1 MTIRKLIKQ
10 AKSVINGR
18 LKFDPFSRFYKSP
31 VFKKSN
37 KNISIEEIHSVQEE
51 LLAHNIYSQVEIS
64 SKNVILKVLREIPA
78 VKKSGWFF
86 NILLFIA
93 TIATTSATGALLQG
107 KNPFLS
113 WNELSFGYEYS
124 FALLTI
130 LLFHEMGHYFAAR
143 YYKVRVTLP
152 YFIPLFLPAFHPGTM
167 GAFIKMRSAMPGKKA
182 LFDIGI
188 AGPLAGFIASL
199 VFLSVGFMRLP
210 DAVGIEIYMQHI
222 YPGSADQASNLFMGH
237 TYLFDL
243 LMYLFNAQHLPM
255 NQMYH
260 FPFIFAGWFGLFVT
274 ALNLMPIGQLDGGH
288 LTYAM
293 FGDRARKIALAVFV
307 LLIALNFYL
316 ISNYNSYIWVM
327 WSILILVFIR
337 FRHPPT
343 LDDSQELGLARKI
356 LGWLGYIIFI
366 LCFSPVPIY
375 LN

>member
-1 MTIRKLIKQ
+1 M
-10 AKSVINGR
+10 
-18 LKFDPFSRFYKSP
+18 KFDLFSRFYKSP
-31 VFKKSN
+31 VFKQSIKI
-37 KNISIEEIHSVQEE
+37 ISKEEIRSIQNE
-51 LLAHNIYSQVEIS
+51 LLAQNIYSQVELT
-64 SKNVILKVLREIPA
+64 SKKYVLKVLRGAPA
-78 VKKSGWFF
+78 IKKNGWFF

-107 KNPFLS
+107 RNPFLS

-130 LLFHEMGHYFAAR
+130 LLLHEMGHYFAAR

-167 GAFIKMRSAMPGKKA
+167 GAFIKIRSAMPGKKA

-188 AGPLAGFIASL
+188 AGPLAGFVASII
-199 VFLSVGFMRLP
+199 FLAVGFTRLP
-210 DAVGIEIYMQHI
+210 NAAGIETYIQHI
-222 YPGSADQASNLFMGH
+222 YPGSIDQASTLFLGH

-316 ISNYNSYIWVM
+316 ISNYNSYVWLM

-343 LDDSQELGLARKI
+343 LDDREELGLVRKI

-375 LN
+375 LK